1 MFNSNES
8 HHSSHHHHENLDDSE
23 IFKIRSLSAR
33 KRRKMLKK
41 FTFMVLCVLA
51 AIVSLAVVF
60 LYVFARGD

>member
-23 IFKIRSLSAR
+23 IFKRRSLSAH

-41 FTFMVLCVLA
+41 FTFMALCVLA

>member
-41 FTFMVLCVLA
+41 FTFMALCVLA